1 LRLVGFFTVGVEL
14 RKSRGVAVS
23 VGAVGGAGGAGG
35 AGGVSGAG
43 AGAGGVGGPGGG
55 PSSSQAVTPSAG
67 AAEVGEH
74 SVKDINKSTD
84 DDKKSMGVAPQ
95 AMNINTNNNVQMS
108 TQDFMQLRQTSSCN
122 EMQDTSMIDFKKIIE
137 MMMAIQLLKAM
148 NENSGQ

>member
-1 LRLVGFFTVGVEL
+1 M
-14 RKSRGVAVS
+14 RKSRGIAVS

-35 AGGVSGAG
+35 AY
-43 AGAGGVGGPGGG
+43 GAGGVGGPGGG
-55 PSSSQAVTPSAG
+55 PSSAQAVTPSAG

-74 SVKDINKSTD
+74 SVNEVSNSTD
-84 DDKKSMGVAPQ
+84 DDKKSMGAAPQ
-95 AMNINTNNNVQMS
+95 STNIHINNNNAQMS